1 MSEQLVGNRS
11 KAYGYNYASLGD
23 IALQGFVIPKM
34 RTVTTEYG
42 EFVQYYDSDLN
53 EWQMGARI
61 VIPEMKGSNSA
72 QCYGSALTYA
82 RRYTVQ
88 MALGLACDEDK
99 KLEKQMPEEEKKPAP
114 KKEKKPE
121 PVKVEEPEKQIAYIS
136 KEQVKAIA
144 DRMQTVFGNSPD
156 KADAF
161 KILTGYSNMKIPSD
175 HFEDVMQRI
184 NLTFDES
191 NEILAEIEKKKENK

>member
-34 RTVTTEYG
+34 RTKTTEFG
-42 EFVQYYDSDLN
+42 EYVEYYDTELK
-53 EWQMGARI
+53 EWFTGAKI
-61 VIPEMKGSNSA
+61 VVPEMKGSNDA
-72 QCYGSALTYA
+72 QRYGSALTYA

-99 KLEKQMPEEEKKPAP
+99 KLEAQAPEKEEPKKPKKAEP
-114 KKEKKPE
+114 K
-121 PVKVEEPEKQIAYIS
+121 KVEEPEKQIAYLSQKQI
-136 KEQVKAIA
+136 EQIA
-144 DRMQTVFGNSPD
+144 ERMNNVFGDSPD
-156 KADAF
+156 KKEAF
-161 KILTGYSNMKIPSD
+161 RILTGYSNMKIPAD
-175 HFEDVMQRI
+175 HFEDVMMRI

-191 NEILAEIEKKKENK
+191 NEILAEIAKKREQ